1 MIEQKQ
7 PNILYDD
14 ETDYLLNTNIKPDNQ
29 YRQDYDQS
37 KSFAAKTGD
46 FFKYA
51 LSIPEKLDKAIG
63 IHGTRQKA
71 IKALTG
77 GLSEDHMV
85 AALAGEMLV
94 PDSLDLI
101 TLGLG
106 YIPRRVL
113 GGGSKAIKMYLKAKK
128 AKIPKRIIEEANSI
142 SRGTKRITDA
152 DYEEMIKGADKVGR
166 ITGKSTDEVLTEQGL
181 LSKMDFQ
188 DLDEAEAAAQQA
200 RALYI
205 LRKQRD
211 AGKGTNEAARQQSH
225 IDILKANRTIMGD
238 GSKHIPTLRDK
249 GIDEASNAA
258 FSKEAYRVAAK
269 FGINPVKGGVFN
281 YEDWFKI
288 KDGKETRRIAEM
300 FGSMGKRYSK
310 GNYGRV
316 KDLLQPV
323 MEREFADFFAKHP
336 DILGHKLELHH
347 IIPLNI
353 GAYLYDGLKWQSDEW
368 YDLMEVFYKKGVF
381 PGANQVAGSLT
392 DELTAGNLTEV
403 MKEAHYVL
411 HQKYFKDALGV
422 FNPKKSQDP
431 YAHFTKFFTP
441 ARLKAIK
448 SGEAGRLKV
457 AGEFADR
464 IKEGEVLVKRMM
476 GQIQQAVGK
485 SPLSTDPIEN
495 FDEIADLF
503 FHMDK
508 DGTIPAL
515 TSKFTGKSYSS
526 KIVNDQIADIAH
538 DILMAQR
545 IRDVF
550 GPVLRMSVRLSKPQE
565 KIIFSPMFARYS
577 RDLLYSNLTPKQMK
591 AKYKGPLEQMEMIF
605 ESLDD
610 TGLIDSLKNTPK
622 P

>member
-7 PNILYDD
+7 PKILYDA

-29 YRQDYDQS
+29 YRQEYDQS

-63 IHGTRQKA
+63 IHGTRQAA

-106 YIPRRVL
+106 YLPRRVM

-166 ITGKSTDEVLTEQGL
+166 ITGKSTDKVLTEQGL

-188 DLDEAEAAAQQA
+188 DLDEAEAAASQA
-200 RALYI
+200 SALDI

-211 AGKGTNEAARQQSH
+211 AGKGTDEAARAQSH
-225 IDILKANRTIMGD
+225 IDILKANRTVMGD
-238 GSKHIPTLRDK
+238 GSKHIPTLKDK
-249 GIDEASNAA
+249 GISEEANAVFSRAA
-258 FSKEAYRVAAK
+258 FR
-269 FGINPVKGGVFN
+269 GGVFD
-281 YEDWFKI
+281 YEKWFLS
-288 KDGKETRRIAEM
+288 KDRRITEF
-300 FGSMGKRYSK
+300 FGSIGKRYSK
-310 GNYGRV
+310 GNYNKV
-316 KDLLQPV
+316 KELLQPI
-323 MEREFADFFAKHP
+323 MEAEFADFFTKF
-336 DILGHKLELHH
+336 DIPGHKLELHH
-347 IIPLNI
+347 IVPLNI
-353 GAYLYDGLKWQSDEW
+353 GAQLFDGLKWQSDEW

-381 PGANQVAGSLT
+381 PGANQVTGTIT
-392 DELTAGNLTEV
+392 DQLTAGNLTEV

-411 HQKYFKDALGV
+411 HQKYFKDVLGV
-422 FNPKKSQDP
+422 FDPKKSRDP

-441 ARLKAIK
+441 ARNAKIK
-448 SGEAGRLKV
+448 SGEAGRKAV
-457 AGEFADR
+457 AAEFADR
-464 IKEGEVLVKRMM
+464 LKEGEVLVKRMM

-495 FDEIADLF
+495 FDELADLF
-503 FHMDK
+503 FHMNK
-508 DGTIPAL
+508 DGTLPAL

-526 KIVNDQIADIAH
+526 KIVNDQIAEIAK
-538 DILMAQR
+538 DILMHQR
-545 IRDVF
+545 IRNVF

-565 KIIFSPMFARYS
+565 KIIFSPMFARFS
-577 RDLLYSNLTPKQMK
+577 RDMMYSNLTPKQMK
-591 AKYKGPLEQMEMIF
+591 AKYKGPLDQMEFIF

-610 TGLIDSLKNTPK
+610 TGLIDSLKNMPK
-622 P
+622 L

>member
-106 YIPRRVL
+106 YIPRRVM

-188 DLDEAEAAAQQA
+188 DLEEAEAAAQQA
-200 RALYI
+200 SALDI

-211 AGKGTNEAARQQSH
+211 AGKGTDDAARAQSH
-225 IDILKANRTIMGD
+225 IDILKANRTITGD
-238 GSKHIPTLRDK
+238 GSKYIPTLRDK
-249 GIDEASNAA
+249 NIDEGANAVFSRAA
-258 FSKEAYRVAAK
+258 FRD
-269 FGINPVKGGVFN
+269 GVFD
-281 YEDWFKI
+281 YEKWFLS
-288 KDGKETRRIAEM
+288 KDRRITEF
-300 FGSMGKRYSK
+300 FGSLGSRYSK
-310 GNYGRV
+310 GNYKRV
-316 KDLLQPV
+316 KELLQPV
-323 MEREFADFFAKHP
+323 MEREFADFFAKY
-336 DILGHKLELHH
+336 DIPGHKLELHH
-347 IIPLNI
+347 ITPLNI
-353 GAYLYDGLKWQSDEW
+353 GAQLFEGLKWQSDEW
-368 YDLMEVFYKKGVF
+368 YDLMEVFYKKGIF
-381 PGANQVAGSLT
+381 PGANQVTGTIT
-392 DELTAGNLTEV
+392 DQLTAGNLTEV

-411 HQKYFKDALGV
+411 HQKYFKDVLGV
-422 FNPKKSQDP
+422 FDPSKSRDP

-441 ARLKAIK
+441 ARNARIR
-448 SGEAGRLKV
+448 SGEAGRKAV
-457 AGEFADR
+457 AAEYADR
-464 IKEGEVLVKRMM
+464 LKEGEVLVKRMM

-495 FDEIADLF
+495 FDELADLF

-526 KIVNDQIADIAH
+526 KIVNDQVAEIAK
-538 DILMAQR
+538 DILMHQR
-545 IRDVF
+545 LRDVF
-550 GPVLRMSVRLSKPQE
+550 GPVLNVSVRLSKPQQ
-565 KIIFSPMFARYS
+565 KIIFAPEFARYT
-577 RDLLYSNLTPKQMK
+577 RDLLYSNLTPKQMR
-591 AKYKGPLEQMEMIF
+591 AKYKGRLDQMTMVF
-605 ESLDD
+605 EGLDD
-610 TGLIDSLKNTPK
+610 TGLIESLKKMPK